1 VEEIQLRI
9 ARSRS
14 GDLPFDQWF
23 GSLPDSITRARI
35 QARLARIRL
44 GNLGDSKNVGGG
56 VHELRIDFGPGY
68 RIYYARAGSSVVLL
82 LGGGDKSTQRK
93 DVARARQLWAEYKE
107 S

>member
-1 VEEIQLRI
+1 MEEIQLRI

-23 GSLPDSITRARI
+23 RSLPDSVIRARI
-35 QARLARIRL
+35 QARLNRIRL
-44 GNLGDSKNVGGG
+44 GNLGDSKNLGGG
-56 VHELRIDFGPGY
+56 VHELRLDFGPGY
-68 RIYYARAGSSVVLL
+68 RIYFAHAERSIVLL

-93 DVARARQLWAEYKE
+93 NVARAKQLWAEYKE